1 VKNIC
6 VFCAGD
12 VEQRMTRVI
21 EEIGEDLIIVEG
33 VPAGVCVRCGEKEFA
48 PDTVRLLERIRKDR
62 ASITAQRMVPVVAF
76 EKVAA

>member
-1 VKNIC
+1 
-6 VFCAGD
+6 
-12 VEQRMTRVI
+12 MTRVI